1 MSSRDT
7 APVQYVSYWE
17 TAAGQTMPP
26 WIALALV
33 SFQRALGARFTL
45 LTPHDLE
52 ARIDPRVVDKAWGF
66 HPLAFT
72 LDAGIEAIVA
82 KSDLIRMA
90 YVHRHGGVWL
100 DADTLLLRD
109 PTADVFPDGISDK
122 LHWHSECLFASR
134 AGNPLL
140 EEALAAA
147 LEGGAHAWGNP
158 GGIKDIVARRADE
171 VVPLSAQL
179 IDPGYRPRYNFDG
192 CEVMRRKDVAV
203 ADFLLADISLL
214 KLYNTYFKRTSTRTE
229 SVAQFLDGGSL
240 LARLF
245 LHIEPDRHYWLAETA
260 RLTGDQP

>member
-1 MSSRDT
+1 MH
-7 APVQYVSYWE
+7 YVSYWE
-17 TAAGQTMPP
+17 TAAGQSMPP

-33 SFQRALGARFTL
+33 SFQRALGDRFTL
-45 LTPHDLE
+45 LTPRDLE

-90 YVHRHGGVWL
+90 YVHRHGGAWL

-109 PTADVFPDGISDK
+109 PTPALFPDGVSDR

-134 AGNPLL
+134 PGNPLL

-147 LEGGAHAWGNP
+147 LAGGTHAWGNP
-158 GGIKDIVARRADE
+158 GGIKDVVSRRADE
-171 VVPLSAQL
+171 VVPIPAQRV
-179 IDPGYRPRYNFDG
+179 DPGYWPRYNFDG
-192 CEVMRRKDVAV
+192 CEVMRRTDVAV
-203 ADFLLADISLL
+203 DDFLRTDISLL
-214 KLYNTYFKRTSTRTE
+214 KLYNTYFKRTSTGTQ
-229 SVAQFLDGGSL
+229 SVAAFLDGGSL

-245 LHIEPDRHYWLAETA
+245 LHIEPERRYWLAHTD
-260 RLTGDQP
+260 RLVADFS